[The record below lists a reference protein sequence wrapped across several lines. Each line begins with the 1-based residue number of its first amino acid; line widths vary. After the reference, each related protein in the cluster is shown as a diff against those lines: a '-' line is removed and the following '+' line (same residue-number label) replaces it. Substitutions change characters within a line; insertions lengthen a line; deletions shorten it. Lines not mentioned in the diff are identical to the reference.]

1 MPASLSLHGLVVPMV
16 SPFTSDGR
24 IDKPAVERLVA
35 HLIKGGVH
43 GIFALGTTGES
54 ASIHPTEKRRLV
66 EFTVRAA
73 DKKATVYAGI
83 AANCFQES
91 LEAAKAYAQIG
102 ADVLV
107 AHVPSYF
114 PLSNEQIESYF
125 VRLADDLPLPLVLYN
140 IPSTT
145 HQTIPLTAIDRLRR
159 HENIV
164 ALKESAGD
172 PTRVVDLLR
181 LTGGRDGFPILIG
194 NSPQFLLG
202 LKRGGAGIVPSG
214 ANLAPDLYRAMFDA
228 AREERWDAVEE
239 LQSQTD
245 ALCSRYL
252 KSRTLGLGLAS
263 LKAMLEERGLCGR
276 TMLPPLTNHNGDG
289 PGSVSSLNA
298 HGAAVGNSNSADALQ
313 TNPPKQR
320 PLK

>member
-1 MPASLSLHGLVVPMV
+1 MPASLSLRGVVVPMV

-35 HLIKGGVH
+35 HLIQGGVQ

-54 ASIHPTEKRRLV
+54 ASIHPAEKRRLV

-73 DKKATVYAGI
+73 AGRVTVYAGI

-91 LEAAKAYAQIG
+91 LESAKTYAQIG

-107 AHVPSYF
+107 AHVPSYY

-125 VRLADDLPLPLVLYN
+125 VRLADNLPLPLVLYN

-159 HENIV
+159 HGNIV

-172 PTRVVDLLR
+172 PTRIVDLLR
-181 LTGGRDGFPILIG
+181 LTGGRDGLPILIG
-194 NSPQFLLG
+194 SSPQFVLG

-214 ANLAPDLYRAMFDA
+214 ANLAPELYRAMFDA
-228 AREERWDAVEE
+228 ASDEQWTAVEE

-252 KSRTLGLGLAS
+252 KCRTIGLGLAA
-263 LKAMLEERGLCGR
+263 LKALLEERGLCGR
-276 TMLPPLTNHNGDG
+276 TMLPPLANHNG
-289 PGSVSSLNA
+289 A
-298 HGAAVGNSNSADALQ
+298 H
-313 TNPPKQR
+313 
-320 PLK
+320 